1 MLLRPPRPVLAA
13 LALGLLAAPLA
24 ACGGDDDPVVTDAE
38 TTTTTTAGPA
48 TPGEPAAGAGAVI
61 EIVDEGGFVPP
72 SQQFVTVPRLL
83 VTADG
88 RVVTAGVTTAIFPG
102 PLVPVLTQRTIGE
115 DGVAS
120 LIDLADR
127 AGLLADVDYS
137 RPDDIMDAPD
147 TVVRIT
153 VDGTTYE
160 HRAYALG
167 LSGDGTERDA
177 ARAALAWFVAD
188 ATDAVTGGAG
198 LGAEEP
204 YVADAYLV
212 RATPADPAEF
222 HDGLAP
228 TVVDW
233 PADVPV
239 RLADA
244 ADCAEVPAAAL
255 DPLVADATQLTY
267 FAEGGTTYELAVMP
281 RLPGRSC

>member
-1 MLLRPPRPVLAA
+1 MPLHPPRAVLAL

-24 ACGGDDDPVVTDAE
+24 ACGEDDDPVATGDE
-38 TTTTTTAGPA
+38 STTTSTAGAAP
-48 TPGEPAAGAGAVI
+48 PGEPAAGAGAAI

-72 SQQFVTVPRLL
+72 SQQFVAVPRLL
-83 VTADG
+83 VTGDG

-102 PLVPVLTQRTIGE
+102 PLVPVLTQRSISKE
-115 DGVAS
+115 GVAS
-120 LIDLADR
+120 LIDMADQ
-127 AGLLADVDYS
+127 AGLLADVEYS
-137 RPDDIMDAPD
+137 RPDGIMDAPD

-153 VDGTTYE
+153 VAGTTYE

-167 LSGDGTERDA
+167 LSGDATERDP
-177 ARAALAWFVAD
+177 ARAALAGFVAD

-212 RATPADPAEF
+212 RATPADPAASS
-222 HDGLAP
+222 DGLTP

-233 PADVPV
+233 PADLPV

-244 ADCAEVPAAAL
+244 ADCVELPAAGL
-255 DPLVADATQLTY
+255 DPLVKDATQLTF
-267 FAEGGTTYELAVMP
+267 FADDGTTYALAVMP

>member
-1 MLLRPPRPVLAA
+1 MPLRLPRPVLAA
-13 LALGLLAAPLA
+13 LALGLLAAPPA
-24 ACGGDDDPVVTDAE
+24 ACGGDDDPVVTGAE
-38 TTTTTTAGPA
+38 TTTTTAGA
-48 TPGEPAAGAGAVI
+48 TPPGVPAAGSGAVI

-83 VTADG
+83 VTDDG

-102 PLVPVLTQRTIGE
+102 PLVPVLTQRPISE
-115 DGVAS
+115 DGVAA

-137 RPDDIMDAPD
+137 RPEDIMDAPD

-167 LSGDGTERDA
+167 LSADGSERDP
-177 ARAALAWFVAD
+177 ARAALAGFVAD

-212 RATPADPAEF
+212 RATPADPADSQ
-222 HDGLAP
+222 DGLTP

-233 PADVPV
+233 PADLPV

-244 ADCAEVPAAAL
+244 ADCAEVPTAAL

-267 FAEGGTTYELAVMP
+267 FAEGGTTYALAVMP